1 MYEIKSLSIVC
12 LFSDILH
19 STSLSVPHTHHLLQ
33 QVHTNFCP
41 EGKRDAA
48 FTSDYCKKI
57 NFKSWKKI
65 AVHVFSVEHNRM
77 NKISF
82 RKVCEWCGWMVLAPL
97 MTCADLPA
105 GLRGGQWGCLPL
117 VYEGS
122 WLMNMAPCQCQVREG
137 GGESSESGRMRK
149 VAGDRGECWGPMT
162 DGAIA
167 LLHEWEDNM
176 CDSVSHWKYYRNIS
190 LKLRSGQRVL
200 MGRFATA
207 GRVIDVLLP
216 LLRKRN

>member
-137 GGESSESGRMRK
+137 GGESSESG
-149 VAGDRGECWGPMT
+149 GWGKSQETEENAEGRWPM
-162 DGAIA
+162 AP
-167 LLHEWEDNM
+167 LLCCTNERTTCVIRCHIENITETFPWSSGQ
-176 CDSVSHWKYYRNIS
+176 DSVS
-190 LKLRSGQRVL
+190 
-200 MGRFATA
+200 
-207 GRVIDVLLP
+207 
-216 LLRKRN
+216 